1 LAKKYRVELSGEE
14 RKFLQDLLAADKA
27 AKHKKRKARILLKI
41 DQGEF
46 GTAWTDEKAADA
58 FDCNTRLIEN
68 LRKRLVEDGF
78 DNILE
83 HGNLNNSHAR
93 KITGREEALIIATA
107 CGHAPEGRDRWTVR
121 LLRDKIVEMEA
132 IGDISK
138 STVGNVLKKTS
149 LSLI

>member
-1 LAKKYRVELSGEE
+1 MVKKYRVELAEEE
-14 RKFLQDLLAADKA
+14 RKFLQNLLDADKA
-27 AKHKKRKARILLKI
+27 AKHKKHKARVLLKI

-46 GTAWTDEKAADA
+46 GAAWTDEKAADA
-58 FDCNTRLIEN
+58 FDCSARSIEK
-68 LRKRLVEDGF
+68 LRKRLVEYGF
-78 DNILE
+78 DDVLE

-107 CGHAPEGRDRWTVR
+107 CGHAPEGRNRWTVR
-121 LLRDKIVEMEA
+121 LLRDKIVELEA